1 MSGFLLFPPPTSLL
15 HTPQGEG
22 RPILTTS
29 CLLDPARG
37 LAQGG
42 CSWKYGRKLA
52 AFSVALQTQLHAE
65 DAPDERKEPKVK
77 ADLRGFCSPPEEAG
91 RKHSRWSME
100 GICLFLICAN
110 VSERDT
116 LF

>member
-65 DAPDERKEPKVK
+65 DAPNERKEPKVK
-77 ADLRGFCSPPEEAG
+77 ADLRGFCSPPRRQGGSTRAG
-91 RKHSRWSME
+91 VWK
-100 GICLFLICAN
+100 GFA
-110 VSERDT
+110 
-116 LF
+116 FF